1 MPASPRRVVVAM
13 SGGVDSSVAALLLA
27 RQGYQVIG
35 VTLRLYAEE
44 RSDAA
49 PLSRGCCTL
58 EDVEDARRVCAA
70 IGARHYVINA
80 EREFRAAVI
89 DHFLAEYERG
99 RTPHPCIACNDM
111 IKFSFLL
118 DRALAMDA
126 DAIATGHYA
135 RALRQDGTV
144 RLLKAVDPAK
154 DQSYVLFGLRQD
166 QLRRLLLPVGG
177 YAKSELRELARE
189 ARLGVADKPDSQD
202 ICFIPAGD
210 YRQFLSLHREP
221 SPGEIVDTDG
231 AVLGAHQGVDRY
243 TVGQRRGIG
252 VAGAAPLYVVRLEP
266 EARRVVVGPQSAL
279 YAPGLVAEGVNWVRG
294 APPPGPVEA
303 AVKIRYKAAESPA
316 VVEPTERGANVW
328 FAEPQRA
335 VTPGQAAVFYAGDE
349 LLGGG
354 FIAGP
359 LPQRESKE
367 ARAIPA
373 NAGVQGA

>member
-1 MPASPRRVVVAM
+1 MSTSRGRVVVAM

-27 RQGYQVIG
+27 RQGYEVIG
-35 VTLRLYAEE
+35 VTLRLYSEE
-44 RSDAA
+44 RAEAA

-58 EDVEDARRVCAA
+58 EDIDDARRVCAA
-70 IGARHYVINA
+70 IGARHYVVNA

-89 DHFLAEYERG
+89 DHFLAEYARG

-135 RALRQDGTV
+135 RAEREPDGTV
-144 RLLKAVDPAK
+144 RLLKAVDPSK
-154 DQSYVLFGLRQD
+154 DQSYVLFGLRQE
-166 QLRRLLLPVGG
+166 QLRRLLLPVGH
-177 YAKSELRELARE
+177 YTKAELRELARE
-189 ARLGVADKPDSQD
+189 AGLGVADKPDSQD

-210 YRQFLSLHREP
+210 YREFLSLHREAA
-221 SPGEIVDTDG
+221 PGDIVDMDG
-231 AVLGAHQGVDRY
+231 AVLGAHEGVDRY

-252 VAGAAPLYVVRLEP
+252 IASPAPLYVVRLEP
-266 EARRVVVGPQSAL
+266 EARRVVVGPESAL
-279 YAPGLVAEGVNWVRG
+279 FAPGLAAEGVNWVRG
-294 APPPGPVEA
+294 AAPDGPVEA
-303 AVKIRYKAAESPA
+303 TVKIRYKAAESPA

-328 FAEPQRA
+328 FFEPQRA

-359 LPQRESKE
+359 L
-367 ARAIPA
+367 ARGADSPSQPA
-373 NAGVQGA
+373 LTPA

>member
-1 MPASPRRVVVAM
+1 MSTSPGRVVVAM

-27 RQGYQVIG
+27 RQGYEVIG
-35 VTLRLYAEE
+35 VTLRLYSEE
-44 RSDAA
+44 RAEAA

-58 EDVEDARRVCAA
+58 EDIDDARRVCAA
-70 IGARHYVINA
+70 IGARHYVVNA

-89 DHFLAEYERG
+89 DHFLAEYARG

-135 RALRQDGTV
+135 RAEREPDGTV
-144 RLLKAVDPAK
+144 RLLKAVDPSK

-166 QLRRLLLPVGG
+166 QLQRLLLPVGH
-177 YAKSELRELARE
+177 YTKAELRELARE
-189 ARLGVADKPDSQD
+189 AGLGVADKPDSQD

-210 YRQFLSLHREP
+210 YREFLSLHREAA
-221 SPGEIVDTDG
+221 PGAIVDMDG
-231 AVLGAHQGVDRY
+231 TVLGAHEGIDRY

-252 VAGAAPLYVVRLEP
+252 IASTAPLYVVRLEP
-266 EARRVVVGPQSAL
+266 ESRRVVVGPESAL
-279 YAPGLVAEGVNWVRG
+279 FAPGLAADGVNWVRG
-294 APPPGPVEA
+294 TPPERPVEA
-303 AVKIRYKAAESPA
+303 TVKIRYKATESPA
-316 VVEPTERGANVW
+316 VVEPTEGGANVW
-328 FAEPQRA
+328 FSEPQRA

-359 LPQRESKE
+359 L
-367 ARAIPA
+367 ARGADSPSQPA
-373 NAGVQGA
+373 LTPA